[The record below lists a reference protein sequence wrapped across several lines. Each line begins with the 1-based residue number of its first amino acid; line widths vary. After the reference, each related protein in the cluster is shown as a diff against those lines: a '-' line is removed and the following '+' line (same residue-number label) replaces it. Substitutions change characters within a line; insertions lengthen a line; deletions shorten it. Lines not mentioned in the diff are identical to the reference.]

1 MRKLCKTLVLVL
13 VFIFCYSSISY
24 AEEYISIN
32 DLIEGAKQYDNEEV
46 KIKGEAVGEIMKRG
60 KYSWVNINDG
70 SNVIG
75 VWLSNDIASKISV
88 LGDYKHKG
96 DIIEV
101 KGNFSRDCSEHGG
114 DVDIHASSISIMEK
128 GKLTIPQIKENR
140 SKIALA
146 LVFSTI
152 FLSFIFLNIKKRF
165 NSIGER

>member
-1 MRKLCKTLVLVL
+1 MRKLYKTLILVL
-13 VFIFCYSSISY
+13 VFIFCYSGISY

-32 DLIEGAKQYDNEEV
+32 DLIEGAKQYDNEEI

-75 VWLSNDIASKISV
+75 VWLNNDLASKISV

-96 DIIEV
+96 DMIEV
-101 KGNFSRDCSEHGG
+101 KGAFSRDCSEHGG
-114 DVDIHASSISIMEK
+114 DIDIHASSITIIEK

-146 LVFSTI
+146 LTFSTM
-152 FLSFIFLNIKKRF
+152 LLCFIFLNVKKQF
-165 NSIGER
+165 NRIGER